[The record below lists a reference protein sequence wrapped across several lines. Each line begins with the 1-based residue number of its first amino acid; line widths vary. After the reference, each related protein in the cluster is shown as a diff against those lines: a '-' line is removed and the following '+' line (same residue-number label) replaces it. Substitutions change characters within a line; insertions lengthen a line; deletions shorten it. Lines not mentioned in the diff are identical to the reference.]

1 MSSSAYIVIKG
12 VGSVSP
18 LGFIPG
24 DINTAY
30 RSATSPIQ
38 TSAFNGKL
46 VPVAALPPTAESY
59 LAAIRQENRFYKTID
74 HTALLALAAA
84 RQAVAQAGWGTEKE
98 ITINIGSSRG
108 ATGLFEKYYNDF
120 QHDPGQLS
128 PQASPATTLGN
139 ISSWVARDLATEGP
153 VISHSV
159 TCSTALQAMA
169 NGFAWLKSGMATR
182 FLAGAAEAPL
192 TPFTVAQMQALGI
205 YTQTKVNDYW
215 CRPLNNANQNT
226 FLLGEGAAVFA
237 LEKLPVT
244 NIPPAA
250 ICLEAIGFGFENI
263 PSRTGISPQGLHFQ
277 KAMHQALAQ
286 LPSTDQTIDA
296 IVLHAPGTVA
306 GDQAEINAIR
316 AIFAE
321 NIPVLTSNKM
331 LIGHTLGAS
340 AALSL
345 EYAINIL
352 NTQQILNFPYPIFLD
367 NKTNPKFFRRIL
379 LLSAGFGGNAAA
391 LIIKKWES

>member
-1 MSSSAYIVIKG
+1 MSSTAYIVIKG

-18 LGFIPG
+18 LGYIPE

-30 RSATSPIQ
+30 HTATSPIQ
-38 TSAFNGKL
+38 TSPFNGKL
-46 VPVAALPPTAESY
+46 VPVASLPETVESY
-59 LAAIRQENRFYKTID
+59 LAAIRRENRFYKTID
-74 HTALLALAAA
+74 RTASLAIAAA
-84 RQAVAQAGWGTEKE
+84 RQAVVQASWGTEKE
-98 ITINIGSSRG
+98 VTINIGSSRG
-108 ATGLFEKYYNDF
+108 ATGLFEKYYDDF
-120 QHDPGQLS
+120 HRDPGQLS

-139 ISSWVARDLATEGP
+139 ISSWVARDLATDGP

-169 NGFAWLKSGMATR
+169 NGFAWLKSGMANR

-205 YTQTKVNDYW
+205 YSPNKFNDYW
-215 CRPLNNANQNT
+215 CRPLNLAKQNT
-226 FLLGEGAAVFA
+226 FVLGEGAAVFA
-237 LEKLPVT
+237 LERLSVA
-244 NIPPAA
+244 NIPPSA

-263 PSRTGISPQGLHFQ
+263 PSRTGISPQGLHFR
-277 KAMHQALAQ
+277 KAMQQALAQ
-286 LPSTDQTIDA
+286 LPYADQTIDA

-316 AIFAE
+316 AIFTN

-352 NTQQILNFPYPIFLD
+352 NTQQILGFPYPVFFD

-391 LIIKKWES
+391 LIVRKWES